1 MSPRVGI
8 RYEWSDAASVYA
20 TISKGYKAGG
30 TSTGNNTEEEGNP
43 AFNVDFDEETLW
55 NYEVGIK
62 SELIERRL
70 RLNASV
76 FFMDWEGLQVEAFRF
91 LTPGDLSSNFEQT
104 VNVDAEGQ
112 GAEVELLAA
121 VTDNLTIGG
130 AIGYLDTEITDE
142 PPCDNPSMA
151 TCIQITGGF
160 NVTAIGLEMP
170 KAPEVT
176 ANVFG
181 EYRWEFGSNQAWVR
195 AEYLHR
201 DSQYSDI
208 EALTNLQTR
217 GPSPN
222 QGLVRVVGDGEFP
235 YKVPSF
241 DVANL
246 RGGVEWERVSI
257 TLYVAN
263 VSDEEYYTGTQE
275 NFGLSGIRLRPHP
288 RTYGAQIGFKF

>member
-1 MSPRVGI
+1 ME
-8 RYEWSDAASVYA
+8 Y
-20 TISKGYKAGG
+20 
-30 TSTGNNTEEEGNP
+30 
-43 AFNVDFDEETLW
+43 DEETLW

-62 SELIERRL
+62 TEFADRRV

-76 FFMDWEGLQVEAFRF
+76 FYMDWEGLQVEAFRF

-121 VTDNLTIGG
+121 VTDNFTLGG

-142 PPCDNPSMA
+142 PPCDVDPAMG

-170 KAPEVT
+170 KAPELT

-181 EYRWEFGSNQAWVR
+181 EYRWDIDSNEAWLR
-195 AEYLHR
+195 AEYTHR

-208 EALTNLQTR
+208 EALTNQQTR

-222 QGLVRVVGDGEFP
+222 QGPRAGSSAPTNSLTRCRR
-235 YKVPSF
+235 STLSTC
-241 DVANL
+241 VA
-246 RGGVEWERVSI
+246 GS
-257 TLYVAN
+257 
-263 VSDEEYYTGTQE
+263 
-275 NFGLSGIRLRPHP
+275 SGNTHISRCMRRMFSTRSTTPA
-288 RTYGAQIGFKF
+288 RRKTSA